1 MTDERKQMAD
11 DKQTQELDIP
21 LFPLRTVL
29 FPGGTLPLRIF
40 EPRYV
45 DMIGW
50 CMREGKGFGVVLL
63 REGSDVLDA
72 GDPDRKA
79 KTAQIYDVGTQAR
92 IIDFDQADN
101 GLLGI
106 VAQGAEKFTV
116 LGTDVARDGLM
127 RARVR
132 LLSEPAQ
139 PLPEKYETMVDVLQ
153 DLLAHPLIQE
163 LNPQVDLREDRSV
176 SHRLADLLPIA
187 PEAKQWLLELSS
199 PEARLAEL
207 QEIIKQL
214 TD

>member
-1 MTDERKQMAD
+1 MTDERNQMAEND
-11 DKQTQELDIP
+11 QTQALDIP

-29 FPGGTLPLRIF
+29 FPGGALPLRIF

-45 DMIGW
+45 DMIRW

-72 GDPDRKA
+72 KDPDNKA
-79 KTAQIYDVGTQAR
+79 KGAHIYDVGTQAH

-106 VAQGAEKFTV
+106 VAQGGEKFSV
-116 LGTDVARDGLM
+116 IETDVARDGLM
-127 RARVR
+127 RAEVR
-132 LLSEPAQ
+132 LLSEPAL
-139 PLPEKYETMVDVLQ
+139 PLSERYDPLVSVLR

-163 LNPQVDLREDRSV
+163 LSPQVDFHEDRSV
-176 SHRLADLLPIA
+176 SHRVADLLPIA
-187 PEAKQWLLELSS
+187 PEAKQWLLEMPT
-199 PEARLAEL
+199 PEARLVEL

-214 TD
+214 AD

>member
-1 MTDERKQMAD
+1 MTKDY
-11 DKQTQELDIP
+11 QTQAIEIP

-45 DMIGW
+45 DMIRW

-72 GDPDRKA
+72 RDSDSKA
-79 KTAQIYDVGTQAR
+79 KVAQIYDVGTQAH

-101 GLLGI
+101 VLLGI
-106 VAQGAEKFTV
+106 VAQGGEKFSVIETE
-116 LGTDVARDGLM
+116 VARDGLI
-127 RARVR
+127 RAQVR

-139 PLPEKYETMVDVLQ
+139 SLSERYDPMVSVLR

-163 LNPQVDLREDRSV
+163 LNPQVDFNEDRSV
-176 SHRLADLLPIA
+176 SHRVADLLPIA
-187 PEAKQWLLELSS
+187 PEAKQWLLEMSA
-199 PEARLAEL
+199 PEARLTEL
-207 QEIIKQL
+207 QAIIKQL
-214 TD
+214 AD

>member
-1 MTDERKQMAD
+1 MAEND
-11 DKQTQELDIP
+11 QTQALDIP

-45 DMIGW
+45 DMIRW

-72 GDPDRKA
+72 KDPDSKA
-79 KTAQIYDVGTQAR
+79 KEARIYDVGTQAH

-106 VAQGAEKFTV
+106 VAQGGEKFSV
-116 LGTDVARDGLM
+116 IETDVARDGLM
-127 RARVR
+127 RAEVR
-132 LLSEPAQ
+132 LLSEPAL
-139 PLPEKYETMVDVLQ
+139 PLSERYDPLVSVLR

-163 LNPQVDLREDRSV
+163 LNPQVDFHEDRSV
-176 SHRLADLLPIA
+176 SHRVADLLPIA
-187 PEAKQWLLELSS
+187 PEAKQWLLEMPT
-199 PEARLAEL
+199 PEARLVEL
-207 QEIIKQL
+207 EEIIKQL
-214 TD
+214 AD

>member
-1 MTDERKQMAD
+1 MTDERNQMTKD
-11 DKQTQELDIP
+11 YQTQAIEIP

-45 DMIGW
+45 DMIRW

-72 GDPDRKA
+72 KDPDSKA
-79 KTAQIYDVGTQAR
+79 EVAQIYDVGTQAH

-106 VAQGAEKFTV
+106 VAQGGEKFSVIETE
-116 LGTDVARDGLM
+116 VARDGLI
-127 RARVR
+127 RAQVR

-139 PLPEKYETMVDVLQ
+139 SLSERYDPMVSVLR

-163 LNPQVDLREDRSV
+163 LNPQVDFNEDRSV
-176 SHRLADLLPIA
+176 SHRVADLLPIA
-187 PEAKQWLLELSS
+187 PEAKQWLLEMSA
-199 PEARLAEL
+199 PDARLTEL
-207 QEIIKQL
+207 QAIIKRL
-214 TD
+214 AD